1 MMRDMAYEKSS
12 VVSLKS
18 HPVLNEKWLQALIAA
33 DPTILGLGDLTV
45 KEVERRQP
53 RAGRLDLLLWDPEAN
68 TRYEVELQL
77 GATDEAHIIRTIE
90 YWDIEKSRYPQ
101 YEHVAVLVAEDIT
114 SRFLNVI
121 SLFNKTIPL
130 IAIQIQ
136 ALQVGEALT
145 LSAVKVL
152 DVTSLGTDEEDEPG
166 QPTDRAYWEQKGSK
180 QSVAVAD
187 GLLGLVNEVIPGHEL
202 KFNKHYIGLVRG
214 GIVDNFVAIRPRK
227 EHVIAEFRIPRSDEL
242 SARIDE
248 SGLDLLTF
256 DTRLGCYR
264 FRLSMADLTKQR
276 PILLD
281 LISIASGVP
290 LRTEPQDEG

>member
-1 MMRDMAYEKSS
+1 M
-12 VVSLKS
+12 
-18 HPVLNEKWLQALIAA
+18 
-33 DPTILGLGDLTV
+33 
-45 KEVERRQP
+45 
-53 RAGRLDLLLWDPEAN
+53 
-68 TRYEVELQL
+68 
-77 GATDEAHIIRTIE
+77 
-90 YWDIEKSRYPQ
+90 
-101 YEHVAVLVAEDIT
+101 
-114 SRFLNVI
+114 NVI

-136 ALQVGEALT
+136 ALQVGQALT

-166 QPTDRAYWEQKGSK
+166 QPTDRANWEQKGSK

-202 KFNKHYIGLVRG
+202 KFNKHYIGLIRG

-227 EHVIAEFRIPRSDEL
+227 EHVIAEFRTPRSEEL

-256 DTRLGCYR
+256 DTRWGRYR
-264 FRLSMADLTKQR
+264 FRLSMADLTKRR